1 MQKVVPFGM
10 ATLKIVLRKKANKDG
25 TYPLCIRVIK
35 DRKASYI
42 SIGHS
47 IKESEWNAKDQQVK
61 KSHPNS
67 TRLNNLLLKKK
78 AEANDRLLD
87 LETKNDDSS
96 SRVIREQIKP
106 KTALTFFAQA
116 RIFTDNL
123 KRNGKYNRYQTELGR
138 VERFKEF
145 LGRDDISFK
154 EITVNLLNQ
163 FRAWLKANRGIK
175 ERTIVNYLMLIR
187 TVYNQAIKSHVIDNK
202 TYPFGKN
209 GIVIKLPN
217 SIKIGLT
224 SDEVKKLESLQL
236 EGYKRHALNLWLV
249 SFYFAGMRLAD
260 VLTLRWSS
268 FHDGRLYYAM
278 NKNLKAD
285 SIKIPEKAW
294 AIIEQYRND
303 PQKHDFVFPDLKVL
317 DELED
322 HFEVQ
327 RKISFAGKRLEENLK
342 EIAKDNEI
350 NKKLSM
356 HISRHS
362 FAQIAGDKIS
372 IQVLQELYRHSNITT
387 TIAYQGNFVKE
398 KTDNALDTVL
408 SF

>member
-1 MQKVVPFGM
+1 M
-10 ATLKIVLRKKANKDG
+10 ATLKIVLRKKQNKDG

-47 IKESEWNAKDQQVK
+47 VNQTDWNLKEQKVK

-67 TRLNNLLLKKK
+67 ARLNNLILQKK
-78 AEANDRLLD
+78 AEANDTLIE
-87 LETKNDDSS
+87 LETKNGDVS
-96 SRVIREQIKP
+96 SRVIKDQIKP
-106 KTALTFFAQA
+106 KEGITFFAQA
-116 RIFTDNL
+116 KIFTDNL
-123 KRNGKYNRYQTELGR
+123 KRNGKYNRYKTELGR

-163 FRAWLKANRGIK
+163 FRAWLKATRDVG
-175 ERTIVNYLMLIR
+175 ERTIVNHLMLVR
-187 TVYNQAIKSHVIDNK
+187 TVYNQAIKSHIIDNK
-202 TYPFGKN
+202 TYPFGKA

-217 SIKIGLT
+217 SIKVGLAAE
-224 SDEVKKLESLQL
+224 EVKTLENLKL
-236 EGYKRHALNLWLV
+236 EGYKQHAVNLWLV
-249 SFYFAGMRLAD
+249 SFYFAGMRLSD
-260 VLTLRWSS
+260 VLTMKWSS
-268 FHDGRLYYAM
+268 FHDGRIHYAM

-294 AIIEQYRND
+294 AIIKQYRD
-303 PQKHDFVFPDLKVL
+303 QPKKHGFVFPELKVL
-317 DELED
+317 EELD
-322 HFEVQ
+322 PFEVQ

-342 EIAKDNEI
+342 EIAKDNKI
-350 NKKLSM
+350 DKKLSM

-372 IQVLQELYRHSNITT
+372 VQVLQELYRHSNITT
-387 TIAYQGNFVKE
+387 TINYQGNFVKE
-398 KTDNALDTVL
+398 RTDNALDTVL
-408 SF
+408 DF